1 MKVLGLEPEPEF
13 LFSVMNLNEIIN
25 NRHGIMVIG
34 STIVG
39 KTNALKVI
47 EETYNL

>member
-1 MKVLGLEPEPEF
+1 MKIHGLEPEPEF
-13 LFSVMNLNEIIN
+13 VFSVMNLNEIIN
-25 NRHGIMVIG
+25 NRSGIMIIG

-47 EETYNL
+47 EDTYNL